1 MPLRRIAFISSTGET
16 GTTHWKRHGNDLYVK
31 QRNSFWLGLRVMGRA
46 DLRENPAESRPIRS
60 RIPGPSG
67 ILSDHL
73 DNPNSVALVA
83 ERNGFILGY
92 EVFESASRLQ
102 LYSCVVRRASRRH
115 GIGSRLVEKLIAI
128 VADRGA
134 DRIAAKIPERNLV
147 ASFPSVTGDF
157 GPREFW
163 SLTLDDQDVYVMEYT
178 MPGRS
183 ISSVD
188 AESGEDEVNPLLGSK
203 TLLMLRNEI
212 LGVSSLTKEPAMLDL
227 SREA

>member
-1 MPLRRIAFISSTGET
+1 MNA
-16 GTTHWKRHGNDLYVK
+16 K
-31 QRNSFWLGLRVMGRA
+31 QRNSFWVGLRVMGRA
-46 DLRENPAESRPIRS
+46 DLREILRIEADSFANPWSERDFI
-60 RIPGPSG
+60 
-67 ILSDHL
+67 DHL

-92 EVFESASRLQ
+92 EVFGIGARRLQ
-102 LYSCVVRRASRRH
+102 LYSCVVRRAFRRH

-147 ASFPSVTGDF
+147 AQLSFRHWGFRATRILVTY
-157 GPREFW
+157 
-163 SLTLDDQDVYVMEYT
+163 LLDDQDVYVMEYT

-188 AESGEDEVNPLLGSK
+188 AGSGEDELIPCWEVK
-203 TLLMLRNEI
+203 HC
-212 LGVSSLTKEPAMLDL
+212 
-227 SREA
+227 